1 MTVNQENYLGKIR
14 KLPLTLLLLVS
25 LVCCIGFVALYS
37 ASGGNM
43 QPWAYKQI
51 ANFCL
56 FLPLA
61 IFIAIID
68 LRLIYKMSY
77 LFYLIV
83 IALLVGVEIFGS
95 SAMGAKRW
103 MDLGIVRLQPSELAK
118 LAIVLMLARYLH
130 QLRMLEIVK
139 INKILPAVIA
149 VIIPIILIM
158 KEPDLGTAVITII
171 VGGIIFFAAGL
182 QIWKFAIVGVSALIS
197 LPIIWHMMHDYQRRR
212 ILVFLDPGKEP
223 LGAGYNIIQ
232 SKIAIGSG
240 GLFGK
245 GLTLGTQSHLD
256 FLPEHQTDFIFA
268 TLAEEFGFIGGS
280 ILLIL
285 YSLIIFIS
293 LIIAVNSRSIFS
305 KLMVIG
311 ITTIFF
317 SHVFIN
323 MAMVMGIVP
332 VVGVPLPFV
341 SYGGTMMGSMLMGF
355 GLIMN
360 AQIHQHNNI

>member
-1 MTVNQENYLGKIR
+1 MTLNQENYLAKLK
-14 KLPLTLLLLVS
+14 KLPLTLLLLIS

-37 ASGGNM
+37 ASAGNM

-51 ANFCL
+51 VNFCL

-68 LRLIYKMSY
+68 LRLIYQLSY
-77 LFYLIV
+77 IFYLAV
-83 IALLVGVEIFGS
+83 IILLIGVEVFGS
-95 SAMGAKRW
+95 IAMGAKRW
-103 MDLGIVRLQPSELAK
+103 IDLGFIRLQPSEPTK
-118 LAIVLMLARYLH
+118 LAIVLMLARYFH
-130 QLRMLEIVK
+130 QLKKLEPIK
-139 INKILPAVIA
+139 ITKILPALIA
-149 VIIPIILIM
+149 LAIPTALIM

-171 VGGIIFFAAGL
+171 VAGVILFAAGL
-182 QIWKFAIVGVSALIS
+182 QAWKFAIAGGGVLIC

-212 ILVFLDPGKEP
+212 IVIFLDPGKEP

-240 GLFGK
+240 GLLGK

-280 ILLIL
+280 VLLIL
-285 YSLIIFIS
+285 YSLIIFIA
-293 LIIAVNSRSIFS
+293 LIIAINSKTVFS

-311 ITTIFF
+311 ITTIFS

-323 MAMVMGIVP
+323 MAMVMGMLP
-332 VVGVPLPFV
+332 VVGVPLPLV
-341 SYGGTMMGSMLMGF
+341 SYGGTMMASLLIGF

-360 AQIHQHNNI
+360 AQIHQHQNI

>member
-1 MTVNQENYLGKIR
+1 MTLNQENYLGKLK
-14 KLPLTLLLLVS
+14 KLPLTLLLLIS
-25 LVCCIGFVALYS
+25 LICCIGFVALYS

-51 ANFCL
+51 VNFCL

-68 LRLIYKMSY
+68 LRLIYKLSY
-77 LFYLIV
+77 LFYLVV
-83 IALLVGVEIFGS
+83 IILLLGVEVFGS
-95 SAMGAKRW
+95 IAMGAKRW
-103 MDLGIVRLQPSELAK
+103 IDLGLIRLQPSEPGK
-118 LAIVLMLARYLH
+118 LAIVLMLARYFH
-130 QLRMLEIVK
+130 QLKKLEAIK

-149 VIIPIILIM
+149 ITIPIALIM
-158 KEPDLGTAVITII
+158 KEPDLGTAVITIT
-171 VGGIIFFAAGL
+171 VAGVIFFAAGL
-182 QIWKFAIVGVSALIS
+182 QTWKFAIVGGSAFIC
-197 LPIIWHMMHDYQRRR
+197 LPIIWHMMNDYQRRR
-212 ILVFLDPGKEP
+212 ILIFLDPGKEP

-240 GLFGK
+240 GLLGK

-280 ILLIL
+280 VLLIL
-285 YSLIIFIS
+285 YSLVIFIS
-293 LIIAVNSRSIFS
+293 LIIAINSRTVFS

-323 MAMVMGIVP
+323 MAMVMGMLP

-341 SYGGTMMGSMLMGF
+341 SYGGTMMASMLIGF
-355 GLIMN
+355 GLVMN
-360 AQIHQHNNI
+360 AQIHQHNSI